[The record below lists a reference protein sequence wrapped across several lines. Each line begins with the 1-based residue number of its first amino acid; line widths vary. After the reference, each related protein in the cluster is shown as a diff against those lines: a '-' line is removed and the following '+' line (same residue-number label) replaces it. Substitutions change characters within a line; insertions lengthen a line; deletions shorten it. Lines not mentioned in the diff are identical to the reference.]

1 MFGNLPDWQV
11 YGIPA
16 LIWVVAIINYLR
28 ENWGLPTKWVFPV
41 ASLFGVFIGG
51 MLYLSSLYDWA
62 LVAMQL
68 ILGGILLGL
77 ASSGYYSGTK
87 YNIERRH

>member
-1 MFGNLPDWQV
+1 MLGNLPNWQV

-16 LIWVVAIINYLR
+16 LIWVVAVINYLR
-28 ENWGLPTKWVFPV
+28 ENWGLPTKWVFPI

-62 LVAMQL
+62 LVVMQL
-68 ILGGILLGL
+68 VLGGILIGL
-77 ASSGYYSGTK
+77 AASGYYSGTK
-87 YNIERRH
+87 YNIERRQ